1 MILVD
6 TSAWIEFLRDTGSA
20 ARDRVEKLMESKI
33 AVCDP
38 IRMDGLAGARD
49 QRHLRNLPGLQ
60 IDSVAGSI
68 PAMPEVSLRAST
80 FPVHPH
86 RRKRARTQSL
96 KSGTGQAAVAGGPD
110 VDIGAGH
117 GAIETP
123 PDVAE
128 FDGFAAT

>member
-20 ARDRVEKLMESKI
+20 ARDRVEKLMESEI

-80 FPVHPH
+80 FPVHPIGGSGH
-86 RRKRARTQSL
+86 EPSL
-96 KSGTGQAAVAGGPD
+96 
-110 VDIGAGH
+110 
-117 GAIETP
+117 
-123 PDVAE
+123 
-128 FDGFAAT
+128 